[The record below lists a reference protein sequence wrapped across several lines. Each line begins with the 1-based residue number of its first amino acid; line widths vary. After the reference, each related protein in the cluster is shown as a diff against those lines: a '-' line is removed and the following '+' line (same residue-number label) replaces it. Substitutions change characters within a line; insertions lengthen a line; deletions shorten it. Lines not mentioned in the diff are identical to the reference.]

1 MPDAIF
7 CRICGKRRIEAP
19 ASEELQSC
27 VCGNIFMPDAIFCRK
42 CGVRRPEPEGS
53 ELDEMAGPIWNWS
66 TEIGTRSTF
75 LDKILM
81 RPAGNNFRFIDRDG
95 PFMQSLGKWN
105 IQRSASNSQH
115 LRDIQKLYLRD
126 VYHSFI
132 DGGNIWQHLFVYSV
146 VYALCF
152 LVFAFA
158 YLYISD
164 RCGLGLEGRFIRAY
178 YLSLETMVTIGY
190 GTPDPYYNDCWEG
203 TFVLTFQSL
212 LQYFLNALVIGSVFV
227 RMTRP
232 QARSNTILFS
242 DKAVIQVIDN
252 AFYLMFQVCEAKH
265 HDLLEAHIR
274 CYCIRHDRKGAQTY
288 QVLPLRLQHPDDTMG
303 GMLLLT
309 LPCRVVHRIDNWSPL
324 SPNCDNVRRRR
335 LSESGSESSP
345 STSAHDGFHHHAKNR
360 PVDIQRG
367 FWTYSWPQCPQRQV
381 DAEQGNRDTCVC
393 SICGGSFQ
401 TPEMLR
407 LHVQYQAAQD
417 LQDGVPPKCCHQSW
431 KNKDLSE
438 LGWWTVDK
446 PPDNRP
452 GLSSEP
458 VRSEIDAFLRE
469 RFVEIVVMVEG
480 IEPTSS
486 STLQARH
493 SYLFPDDVVWD
504 MDFADCLQ
512 LGNQGRPCGVDL
524 GLFHRLCPLE
534 EPGATWSVVEESADG
549 PVSASSDLK
558 QEKNEE
564 EAPQTLVEQE
574 DGGEGYDE
582 DAKLCL

>member
-1 MPDAIF
+1 
-7 CRICGKRRIEAP
+7 
-19 ASEELQSC
+19 
-27 VCGNIFMPDAIFCRK
+27 
-42 CGVRRPEPEGS
+42 
-53 ELDEMAGPIWNWS
+53 MAGPIWNWS

-265 HDLLEAHIR
+265 HDLLRRIFDATASGMTGKEH
-274 CYCIRHDRKGAQTY
+274 RHTRFFHCACSILMTQWGECFFSHYLAGWSIELTIGAPCHRIVITCADEGCPN
-288 QVLPLRLQHPDDTMG
+288 QVLSHLHQHPHMMAFITMQRTG
-303 GMLLLT
+303 PWIFNVAFGHILGHNVLNDRST
-309 LPCRVVHRIDNWSPL
+309 RNRAIGIPVFAL
-324 SPNCDNVRRRR
+324 SVGDPFKHQKCFASMFNI
-335 LSESGSESSP
+335 
-345 STSAHDGFHHHAKNR
+345 K
-360 PVDIQRG
+360 
-367 FWTYSWPQCPQRQV
+367 
-381 DAEQGNRDTCVC
+381 
-393 SICGGSFQ
+393 
-401 TPEMLR
+401 
-407 LHVQYQAAQD
+407 LHKIY
-417 LQDGVPPKCCHQSW
+417 
-431 KNKDLSE
+431 
-438 LGWWTVDK
+438 
-446 PPDNRP
+446 R
-452 GLSSEP
+452 
-458 VRSEIDAFLRE
+458 
-469 RFVEIVVMVEG
+469 MV
-480 IEPTSS
+480 
-486 STLQARH
+486 
-493 SYLFPDDVVWD
+493 
-504 MDFADCLQ
+504 CLQ
-512 LGNQGRPCGVDL
+512 SAVINLGKTRISLSLVGGRWTSLQIIDQDCQVSL
-524 GLFHRLCPLE
+524 
-534 EPGATWSVVEESADG
+534 SV
-549 PVSASSDLK
+549 
-558 QEKNEE
+558 
-564 EAPQTLVEQE
+564 
-574 DGGEGYDE
+574 
-582 DAKLCL
+582 